1 MQNLTLSTLLLF
13 CVAPAALAQQHAD
26 CVTAMQI
33 CKKQVYHIDRAGG
46 EGNDVTEAA
55 FVPCF
60 LNGESMGQ
68 AEENSTWIAF
78 EIVKGGSLTF
88 TIVPHREEDDIDFVV
103 YRLPANGDCRGK
115 QIVRCM
121 AAGDSHANART
132 SPCMGATGLRE
143 GETDTSEDAGC
154 SDTGDNN
161 WLAPLRTADGEKYVI
176 LISNVTTRGPG
187 FSISFGGTAKLPCDD
202 EPPQKPVRETSKPK
216 PTPTPPTQPNPTPP
230 IADASSSIKTIG
242 GREVEV
248 KENVKVK
255 ARTLKLKIWDNQ
267 IEDGDIV
274 SVYLNEKKVI
284 NNLYLTN
291 KPKEFEI
298 ELPAGREHLITVFAE
313 DFGKA
318 EPNTARVVISD
329 GTKEYIIDL
338 VAERKKQQSIK
349 ITVD

>member
-1 MQNLTLSTLLLF
+1 MQDRSLPLLLLLF
-13 CVAPAALAQQHAD
+13 VVYTASAQQHAD

-33 CKKQVYHIDRAGG
+33 CKKQVYHIDRTGG
-46 EGNDVTEAA
+46 EGNDVSEAA

-68 AEENSTWIAF
+68 AEKNSTWIAF
-78 EIVKGGSLTF
+78 EIAKGGSLTF
-88 TIVPHREEDDIDFVV
+88 AIVPHREEDDIDFVV
-103 YRLPANGDCRGK
+103 YRLPSNGDCRGK

-121 AAGDSHANART
+121 AAGDSQALN

-154 SDTGDNN
+154 SDAGDNN
-161 WLAPLRTADGEKYVI
+161 WLAPLRTAAGEKYVI
-176 LISNVTTRGPG
+176 LISNITSRGPG
-187 FSISFGGTAKLPCDD
+187 FSITFGGTAKLPCDD
-202 EPPQKPVRETSKPK
+202 EPPQKPERETVKVKPTPK
-216 PTPTPPTQPNPTPP
+216 PTPTPPTT
-230 IADASSSIKTIG
+230 DTLSSLKAIG
-242 GREVEV
+242 GRDIEV
-248 KENVKVK
+248 KENIKVK

-267 IEDGDIV
+267 IEDGDVI
-274 SVYLNEKKVI
+274 SVYLNDKKI
-284 NNLYLTN
+284 ISNLYLTN

-298 ELPAGREHLITVFAE
+298 ELPPGREHLITVFAE

-329 GTKEYIIDL
+329 GTKEYVIDL

-349 ITVD
+349 IILD

>member
-1 MQNLTLSTLLLF
+1 
-13 CVAPAALAQQHAD
+13 
-26 CVTAMQI
+26 MQI
-33 CKKQVYHIDRAGG
+33 CKKQVYHIDRLDG

-68 AEENSTWIAF
+68 AEKNSIWIAF
-78 EIVKGGSLTF
+78 EIDKGGILTF

-103 YRLPANGDCRGK
+103 YRLPADGDCRYK

-121 AAGDSHANART
+121 AAGDSRSNART

-143 GETDTSEDAGC
+143 SETDTSEDAGC
-154 SDTGDNN
+154 SDPGDNN
-161 WLAPLRTADGEKYVI
+161 WLAPLRTQKGDKYI
-176 LISNVTTRGPG
+176 LLVSNVTTRGPG
-187 FSISFGGTAKLPCDD
+187 FSITFGGTAKLPCDD
-202 EPPQKPVRETSKPK
+202 ELASKPARETPKPK
-216 PTPTPPTQPNPTPP
+216 PAPTPAPKPEAAPPVAEAFPAPNLK
-230 IADASSSIKTIG
+230 SIG
-242 GREVEV
+242 GRDVEV

-255 ARTLKLKIWDNQ
+255 TRTIKLHIWDSQ

-274 SVYLNEKKVI
+274 SIYLNDKKI
-284 NNLYLTN
+284 ISNLYLTN
-291 KPKEFEI
+291 KPKEFEV
-298 ELPAGREHLITVFAE
+298 ELPAGREHLITIYAE

-329 GTKEYIIDL
+329 GTKEYTVDL

-349 ITVD
+349 IIVD

>member
-1 MQNLTLSTLLLF
+1 MWANKNTFRMQRSFSFSLLF
-13 CVAPAALAQQHAD
+13 YWMGLGVLIAQEHAD
-26 CVTAMQI
+26 CSKAMQI
-33 CKKQVYHIDRAGG
+33 CKKQVYHIDRAAG
-46 EGNDVTEAA
+46 EGDDVTEAA

-78 EIVKGGSLTF
+78 EIEKGGTLTF

-103 YRLPANGDCRGK
+103 YRLPANGDCRYK

-143 GETDTSEDAGC
+143 GQTDTSEDAGC
-154 SDTGDNN
+154 VDAGDDN
-161 WLAPLRTADGEKYVI
+161 WLAPLRTEKGEKYVI

-187 FSISFGGTAKLPCDD
+187 FSIQFGGTAKLPCDED
-202 EPPQKPVRETSKPK
+202 PPQKPARETPKPK
-216 PTPTPPTQPNPTPP
+216 PTPPLAESTPLPQ
-230 IADASSSIKTIG
+230 SID
-242 GREVEV
+242 GRSLEV
-248 KENVKVK
+248 KEKVQVKS
-255 ARTLKLKIWDNQ
+255 RTLKIRIWDSQ

-274 SVYLNEKKVI
+274 SLYLNDKKI
-284 NNLYLTN
+284 ISDLLLTN

-298 ELPAGREHLITVFAE
+298 TLPPGREHLITLHAE

-318 EPNTARVVISD
+318 EPNTARVVIQD
-329 GTKEYIIDL
+329 GDKEYTLDL
-338 VAERKKQQSIK
+338 VAERKKEQSIK
-349 ITVD
+349 IVVD

>member
-1 MQNLTLSTLLLF
+1 
-13 CVAPAALAQQHAD
+13 
-26 CVTAMQI
+26 MQI

-46 EGNDVTEAA
+46 EGNDATEAA

-78 EIVKGGSLTF
+78 EIAKGGTLTF

-121 AAGDSHANART
+121 AAGDTRTAN

-154 SDTGDNN
+154 SDAGDNN
-161 WLAPLRTADGEKYVI
+161 WLAPLRTAEGEKYVL

-187 FSISFGGTAKLPCDD
+187 FSINFGGTAKLPCDD
-202 EPPQKPVRETSKPK
+202 EPPQKPARDTAKTRTK
-216 PTPTPPTQPNPTPP
+216 PTPQPTAPPVSDATPDP
-230 IADASSSIKTIG
+230 IKTIG
-242 GREVEV
+242 GRDVEI

-255 ARTLKLKIWDNQ
+255 TRSLKLKIWDNQ

-274 SVYLNEKKVI
+274 SVYLNDKKVI
-284 NNLYLTN
+284 SDVYLTN

-298 ELPAGREHLITVFAE
+298 ELPPGREHLITVFAE

-329 GTKEYIIDL
+329 GTKEYVIDL

-349 ITVD
+349 ILVD